1 MGGAGLAALSCD
13 VAPRLAGLKIGRESF
28 LSGGLPGSFDSKF
41 QWIMPS
47 PIIRQEL
54 GEIFFYY
61 GGLNRDHAG
70 RVDGEVL
77 RGGVGLARGRLD
89 GLISLDTPRLAAGN
103 GTVVLTRQLQA
114 TGGPLRLNID
124 TGAQGA
130 AWIEIC
136 DATPAKVA
144 LPGFGMAE
152 AVAVVTNDVDHAV
165 QFANKTGRVLYGA
178 ERLAAGRL
186 VQLRLQ
192 NPEQRIIDVV
202 TPQKLV
208 VGKIRAALNLRRGA
222 LSSSVSA
229 PPLVCGVGRGSG
241 FGTGFSRGGDVFQS
255 GFALSPAFG
264 LSPPSPP
271 PPSRSFSASTAAARS
286 ASAASTSSTL
296 AWQLRILEQ
305 RKSRISSSFAAPR
318 ARSSTI
324 RQPM

>member
-1 MGGAGLAALSCD
+1 MPLSDGGVVFPYTQSASPLYFMLMQRTWHWGSEALPGKMSMAGPAMFDVGLAVSRD
-13 VAPRLAGLKIGRESF
+13 GVRFVHAGGRESF

-41 QWIMPS
+41 QWMMPS

-103 GTVVLTRQLQA
+103 GTVVLTRPLQA

-130 AWIEIC
+130 AWVEIC

-186 VQLRLQ
+186 VQLRT
-192 NPEQRIIDVV
+192 R
-202 TPQKLV
+202 T
-208 VGKIRAALNLRRGA
+208 
-222 LSSSVSA
+222 
-229 PPLVCGVGRGSG
+229 
-241 FGTGFSRGGDVFQS
+241 
-255 GFALSPAFG
+255 
-264 LSPPSPP
+264 
-271 PPSRSFSASTAAARS
+271 STACS
-286 ASAASTSSTL
+286 
-296 AWQLRILEQ
+296 
-305 RKSRISSSFAAPR
+305 
-318 ARSSTI
+318 
-324 RQPM
+324 